1 MGNAATERELPAPEA
16 LILVAVVP
24 RERDLEIARVLGWYR
39 IPLRFAPKVIEVDYV
54 AFYQTGAFGEGKR
67 WRVEK
72 FAEMRGHEL
81 VKRSDLLGDEA
92 DHPRANEEYYKLELG
107 PLRTLKEPIQAVK
120 WKRITFFY
128 TLGSLFQTAGKMED
142 LVVRSEEREILWHA
156 LRERAEVGYR
166 PGPGDDALAE
176 DWLSSVDAWEA
187 LGLNFTEEE
196 DGTAY

>member
-1 MGNAATERELPAPEA
+1 MGNAATSGDVPAPEA

-54 AFYQTGAFGEGKR
+54 AFYQTGAFGEGER
-67 WRVEK
+67 WRVGK

-81 VKRSDLLGDEA
+81 VKRCELLSDEA
-92 DHPRANEEYYKLELG
+92 DHPRANEEYYKLQLG
-107 PLRTLKEPIQAVK
+107 PLQTLKKPIRAEK

-128 TLGSLFQTAGKMED
+128 TLGRLFQSATKMED

-156 LRERAEVGYR
+156 LRERTEVDYR
-166 PGPGDDALAE
+166 SGPGGDALAE
-176 DWLSSVDAWEA
+176 DWLNSVDIWEA

-196 DGTAY
+196 DGPAA